1 MKLFQKSLIV
11 AVALLAVLAV
21 SARAAVTTNALGQVV
36 TTTDGVT
43 TVSDPNIPA
52 AAINAVIPLSGSAQ
66 VDTNATTT
74 TSSYT
79 PRQPLDFL
87 QGKVGSTNALWV
99 SVDGT
104 GWVKIAQE

>member
-1 MKLFQKSLIV
+1 MKLFEKSLIV

-21 SARAAVTTNALGQVV
+21 SAQAAVTTNALGQVV

-52 AAINAVIPLSGSAQ
+52 AAVNAVLPFSGSAQ

-74 TSSYT
+74 TASYT
-79 PRQPLDFL
+79 PRQPLDYL
-87 QGKVGSTNALWV
+87 SGNVGSSNALWI
-99 SVDGT
+99 SLDGAA
-104 GWVKIAQE
+104 WLKIIQE